1 MQDSGLKVC
10 ARLRMPIITLGI
22 EQNFR
27 LGLRD
32 LKNHI
37 EDSQYLDSGLMV
49 STAVPWDKHK
59 ANLRDISRIINAED
73 KEPGGKALTSL
84 KAFCYTHKRAFPLHR
99 HLVIFATLMG
109 NIFAAQGTILGISW
123 HSG

>member
-10 ARLRMPIITLGI
+10 ARLRMPKITLGI
-22 EQNFR
+22 AQNFR

-59 ANLRDISRIINAED
+59 ANLRDTSRIINAGG
-73 KEPGGKALTSL
+73 KEPGGKALT
-84 KAFCYTHKRAFPLHR
+84 
-99 HLVIFATLMG
+99 
-109 NIFAAQGTILGISW
+109 
-123 HSG
+123 

>member
-10 ARLRMPIITLGI
+10 ARLRMLKITLGI
-22 EQNFR
+22 AQNFR

-32 LKNHI
+32 SKNHF

-59 ANLRDISRIINAED
+59 ANLRDISRIINAEG
-73 KEPGGKALTSL
+73 KEPGGKALT
-84 KAFCYTHKRAFPLHR
+84 
-99 HLVIFATLMG
+99 
-109 NIFAAQGTILGISW
+109 
-123 HSG
+123 

>member
-1 MQDSGLKVC
+1 MQDSGLKVS

-22 EQNFR
+22 AQNFR

-32 LKNHI
+32 LKNRV

-59 ANLRDISRIINAED
+59 ANLRDISRIINAEG
-73 KEPGGKALTSL
+73 KEPGGKALT
-84 KAFCYTHKRAFPLHR
+84 
-99 HLVIFATLMG
+99 
-109 NIFAAQGTILGISW
+109 
-123 HSG
+123 

>member
-10 ARLRMPIITLGI
+10 AQLRMPKITLGI
-22 EQNFR
+22 AQNFR

-59 ANLRDISRIINAED
+59 ANLRDISRIINAEG
-73 KEPGGKALTSL
+73 KEPGGKALT
-84 KAFCYTHKRAFPLHR
+84 
-99 HLVIFATLMG
+99 
-109 NIFAAQGTILGISW
+109 
-123 HSG
+123 

>member
-10 ARLRMPIITLGI
+10 ARVRIPKITLGI
-22 EQNFR
+22 GQNFR

-59 ANLRDISRIINAED
+59 ANLRDISRIINAEG
-73 KEPGGKALTSL
+73 KEPGGKALT
-84 KAFCYTHKRAFPLHR
+84 
-99 HLVIFATLMG
+99 
-109 NIFAAQGTILGISW
+109 
-123 HSG
+123 

>member
-10 ARLRMPIITLGI
+10 AWLRMPKITFGI
-22 EQNFR
+22 AQNFR
-27 LGLRD
+27 LGLWD

-59 ANLRDISRIINAED
+59 ANLRDISRIINAEG
-73 KEPGGKALTSL
+73 KEPGGKALT
-84 KAFCYTHKRAFPLHR
+84 
-99 HLVIFATLMG
+99 
-109 NIFAAQGTILGISW
+109 
-123 HSG
+123 